1 MVLRVATTS
10 TAARVALACALLAAL
25 AGCGSSMRGAVSGR
39 ASADPDPSVLV
50 GASAH
55 GVPSAC
61 LHTALGALGSIV
73 GRVYREGIESE
84 RTATALAFIRRSIP
98 LREAVER
105 GDPAAARAAA
115 QALIAT
121 GHLTD
126 LRVWRGGDPGV
137 GGPQGSGG
145 TSRAGAGGAGGSSA
159 SGSGTVVGSAGG
171 PGGMGG
177 LRGVGGSGSPGVSGG
192 RGEGQILADVGTPGA
207 LAPLRGTIRGAG
219 GAPIGAFAASVW
231 TDAGFITESDG
242 ITQSAVVLREHG
254 RTVAGSLALG
264 PGEPP
269 PGGGTVTVKKAAYAY
284 ISLPAAAYP
293 DGHALR
299 VYILKPLA
307 SLARLCGPT
316 PVDTLVNTLTPVAH
330 LIYDAE
336 AGGRAQVQVQR
347 VQHDQTLLQ
356 AVAARDP
363 IAARAAIA
371 GLLHEHL
378 VRLRVLAGG
387 RLLADVGGPYVLA
400 PVRAPLRL
408 QGHTI
413 GSLVLSIQDDEGY
426 KRLAGRLA
434 GLDVLM
440 YMGSRLVKNSLGPN
454 PPAVPA
460 HGTFHYRG
468 HTFRAFTLHAMAF
481 PSGPLRIVVLIP
493 LPYI

>member
-1 MVLRVATTS
+1 MVPRVATNS

-25 AGCGSSMRGAVSGR
+25 AGCGSSVRGALSGR

-50 GASAH
+50 GAGVH

-61 LHTALGALGSIV
+61 AHTALGALASIV
-73 GRVYREGIESE
+73 GRVYREGVESE
-84 RTATALAFIRRSIP
+84 RTATALAFIRRSLP
-98 LREAVER
+98 LREALER
-105 GDPAAARAAA
+105 DDPAAARAAA

-121 GHLTD
+121 GHLTT
-126 LRVWRGGDPGV
+126 LRVWGGGGEGGGGSRV
-137 GGPQGSGG
+137 GNASGGGGAHGSGPSSGQASGQGS
-145 TSRAGAGGAGGSSA
+145 
-159 SGSGTVVGSAGG
+159 
-171 PGGMGG
+171 
-177 LRGVGGSGSPGVSGG
+177 
-192 RGEGQILADVGTPGA
+192 GQILADVGAPGA
-207 LAPLRGTIRGAG
+207 LAPLHGTIRGAG
-219 GAPIGAFAASVW
+219 GAPIGTFAASVW
-231 TDAGFITESDG
+231 ADAGFVEESDG
-242 ITQSAVVLREHG
+242 IAQSTVVLREHG

-264 PGEPP
+264 PREPP
-269 PGGGTVTVKKAAYAY
+269 PGSGTVTVEKTAYAY

-299 VYILKPLA
+299 VYILKPLS

-316 PVDTLVNTLTPVAH
+316 PEDTLVNTLTPVAH

-336 AGGRAQVQVQR
+336 AGTRAQVQVQR
-347 VQHDQTLLQ
+347 VQRDQALLQ
-356 AVAARDP
+356 AIAARDP
-363 IAARAAIA
+363 VAARAAIA

-408 QGHTI
+408 QGRTI

-440 YMGSRLVKNSLGPN
+440 YMGSHLVKDSLGPN
-454 PPAVPA
+454 PNLGPGAVPA
-460 HGTFHYRG
+460 HGAFHYRG
-468 HTFRAFTLHAMAF
+468 HTFRVFTLHATAF

-493 LPYI
+493 LPYV